1 MTEPTLRQWLAL
13 EPPARAVALDGL
25 LEALPEGFEPV
36 PFRDAAVLPRF
47 LHRATGVNFHLVF
60 GDEVLVGASPA
71 RVKRAL
77 TSFRDRLPPADATA
91 AMVPRRIVVPTLLVG
106 EPLSA
111 PQLLR
116 LLVPESLV
124 DDWGVR
130 PAGLNATLK
139 GLTREGWRSPS
150 EVEWEYVARAAMD
163 SLDDEPCPLQPAMRF
178 LPTFGARF
186 ELCRDSWHPNWAGAP
201 TDSRSWGDGHGVV
214 RGGAR
219 WAEPAAWAECVW
231 PSRRAQ
237 TGLSLLAI
245 RPVRPW
251 ATPVGRKHLAF

>member
-1 MTEPTLRQWLAL
+1 MTELTLRHWLAL

-25 LEALPEGFEPV
+25 LERLPEGFDHVPV
-36 PFRDAAVLPRF
+36 RELAGLPRF
-47 LHRATGVNFHLVF
+47 VHRATGVTFHLVF
-60 GDEVLVGASPA
+60 GDEVLLGASPA

-77 TSFRDRLPPADATA
+77 TMLREMPPGDAIA
-91 AMVPRRIVVPTLLVG
+91 AMVPRRLAVPTLLVG

-111 PQLLR
+111 PQLIR
-116 LLVPESLV
+116 LSVPEALV

-163 SLDDEPCPLQPAMRF
+163 SLDDQPCPMQPAMRF
-178 LPTFGARF
+178 LPSFGARF
-186 ELCRDSWHPNWAGAP
+186 ELCRDSWHPSWVGAP

-219 WAEPAAWAECVW
+219 WAEPAAWAECLW
-231 PSRRAQ
+231 PSRRSL
-237 TGLSLLAI
+237 TGLSLVAI
-245 RPVRPW
+245 RPVYPW
-251 ATPVGRKHLAF
+251 AISVGRKHLGF